1 MFYESQEPVIKLIN
15 DYFSIVSE
23 AKYKTIHG
31 EGSKIST
38 PNQILQILS
47 IALAQIKVGKASENL
62 LNEINY
68 IFFLSSKKNY

>member
-47 IALAQIKVGKASENL
+47 IALAQVKVGKASEC
-62 LNEINY
+62 I
-68 IFFLSSKKNY
+68 

>member
-47 IALAQIKVGKASENL
+47 IALAQVKVGKASENL